1 MIKPMKFTDTTTEA
15 AAGRRPDRAKPDH
28 ANLTRPWKF
37 FIGGHMGRLG
47 TREEISL
54 HQRYM
59 AEQRRRLREATT
71 TRPLPD
77 DVTSQTRRRVR

>member
-1 MIKPMKFTDTTTEA
+1 MKFTDTTTEA

-28 ANLTRPWKF
+28 ANLTRPWKL
-37 FIGGHMGRLG
+37 FIGGHMGRLD

>member
-1 MIKPMKFTDTTTEA
+1 MRCADTTTEA
-15 AAGRRPDRAKPDH
+15 GAGHRQDRAK
-28 ANLTRPWKF
+28 L

-54 HQRYM
+54 HRRYM
-59 AEQRRRLREATT
+59 AEQRGGLREAIA